1 MTLVTCKLWSL
12 GAHFWLDLYVHAH
25 TVFLIDSDQIRH
37 DNHVQQGWVLRSA
50 MSPMQGGTPAVH
62 TVWPENDQILHGNL

>member
-1 MTLVTCKLWSL
+1 MTLVTCKLWIL

-62 TVWPENDQILHGNL
+62 TV